1 MAEKIVD
8 GGQEFVRLTM
18 DEYNELVD
26 VVAAEKKEKDDF
38 YRKRIEMA
46 EQYVKDGKPSVTLD
60 ELFEYCKAYAREHN
74 LKDVA
79 NG

>member
-1 MAEKIVD
+1 MAEKIID

-18 DEYNELVD
+18 DEYNELVG

-46 EQYVKDGKPSVTLD
+46 KQYVKDGKPSIDLNQLH
-60 ELFEYCKAYAREHN
+60 EECKKEATARGKLH
-74 LKDVA
+74 A
-79 NG
+79 